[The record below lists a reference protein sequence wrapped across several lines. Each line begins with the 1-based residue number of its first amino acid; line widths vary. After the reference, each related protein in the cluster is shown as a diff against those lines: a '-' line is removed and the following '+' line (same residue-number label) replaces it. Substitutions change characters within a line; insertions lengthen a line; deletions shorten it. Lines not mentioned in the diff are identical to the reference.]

1 MKLRFDQSVSPL
13 PGALPPAPL
22 TENRPIC
29 RAIQHNNPYLER
41 SLWKALGPSVAVL
54 CRTVAELTVV
64 GSDNAGRYVNRVHPL
79 DQFLVGLLFQVLAD
93 VQVVLYKIG
102 RLSQV
107 GRTGSV
113 LAKAG

>member
-1 MKLRFDQSVSPL
+1 MESARTLRGGVVPDDS
-13 PGALPPAPL
+13 
-22 TENRPIC
+22 R
-29 RAIQHNNPYLER
+29 
-41 SLWKALGPSVAVL
+41 
-54 CRTVAELTVV
+54 ELTVV
-64 GSDNAGRYVNRVHPL
+64 GSDNAGQYVNRVHPL

-93 VQVVLYKIG
+93 VQVVLYEIG